1 MKVLSYNF
9 SRNWLLAIELYKYM
23 YSVWK
28 TSYYAHLEY
37 CFFCE
42 LLWTLPSSL
51 VVRSV
56 APSCTALQSCYLHGY
71 SIQREELLACG
82 SAMDMRHLSVTLSV
96 EFADADTIQK
106 AHYRAGTDHRSDYRC
121 ITFCNA
127 SFVTCFNCLHG
138 ITENG
143 VFFCLLVLPLAQY
156 WFFGASC
163 LT

>member
-1 MKVLSYNF
+1 MKVL

-23 YSVWK
+23 YSDWK
-28 TSYYAHLEY
+28 TSYYTHLEY
-37 CFFCE
+37 WFFCE

-143 VFFCLLVLPLAQY
+143 VFFRLLVLLPAQY

>member
-1 MKVLSYNF
+1 MYERRHITLTWSIASSVSY
-9 SRNWLLAIELYKYM
+9 
-23 YSVWK
+23 
-28 TSYYAHLEY
+28 
-37 CFFCE
+37 CG
-42 LLWTLPSSL
+42 TLPSSL

-56 APSCTALQSCYLHGY
+56 APSCTALQSCYLRGY

-82 SAMDMRHLSVTLSV
+82 SAMDMRHLLVTLSV

-138 ITENG
+138 ITEND
-143 VFFCLLVLPLAQY
+143 VFFCLLVLPPPAQY
-156 WFFGASC
+156 
-163 LT
+163 